1 MKILLICHEYP
12 PIGGG
17 SATVASGLARALA
30 GEHEVTVLTTGYR
43 GLPAEERQGTVTVR
57 RARTLRRAVY
67 GASPPELIAF
77 TLAALWLGI
86 RLCRGQHFDGCV
98 AIQGIPAAWVAWPLG
113 WLFRLPYLV
122 ALVGADV
129 PGFLPERFD
138 RLHRIVGPLTRRTWR
153 RAAAVAA
160 NSESLR
166 ALAERTARP
175 LGVAVDTVLYGVD
188 TELHRPPDTGRD
200 AWPVRVLFVGRL
212 STQKGPGYLVD
223 AVARAHARL
232 RGRARVVVVG
242 DGEERE
248 ALEARVRA
256 EQLDDVISFR
266 GWLSREDLARCY
278 REASV
283 FVLPSL
289 DEGRSQAVLEA
300 MACGLAVVATT
311 IDGNAGLV
319 EPGVNG
325 LVVPPRDAAAL
336 ADALA
341 TVVDLGPSKLAAMG
355 DASRTRVAASS
366 WREAATTYVRR
377 LEAAR

>member
-1 MKILLICHEYP
+1 VKVLLICHEYP

-17 SATVASGLARALA
+17 SATVAAGLARAMAA
-30 GEHEVTVLTTGYR
+30 GHDVTVLTSGYR
-43 GLPAEERQGTVTVR
+43 GLAGEERQGRLTVR
-57 RARTLRRAVY
+57 RVRTVRRAVY
-67 GASPPELIAF
+67 GASPVELVAF
-77 TLAALWLGI
+77 ALAALSRAV
-86 RLCRGQHFDGCV
+86 RLCRRQRFDGCV
-98 AIQGIPAAWVAWPLG
+98 AIQGIPAAWVAWPLRR
-113 WLFRLPYLV
+113 LFGVPYVV

-153 RAAAVAA
+153 RAAAVTA

-175 LGVAVDTVLYGVD
+175 LGVAVATVLYGVD
-188 TELHRPPDTGRD
+188 TDVHRPADTGRD
-200 AWPVRVLFVGRL
+200 LWPVRLLFVGRL
-212 STQKGPGYLVD
+212 STQKGAGYLVD
-223 AVARAHARL
+223 AVERAHDAL
-232 RGRARVVVVG
+232 RGRATLDIVG
-242 DGEERE
+242 DGEERA

-256 EQLDDVISFR
+256 ARLDDVVRFR
-266 GWLSREDLARCY
+266 GWLAREELARCY

-300 MACGLAVVATT
+300 MACGLAIVATT

-325 LVVPPRDAAAL
+325 LAVPPRSAGAL
-336 ADALA
+336 ADALVTLVA
-341 TVVDLGPSKLAAMG
+341 LGPSKLAAMG
-355 DASRTRVAASS
+355 DASRARMVAAS
-366 WREAATTYVRR
+366 WDEAAGGYVRR